1 MVDGGAAASRETISS
16 IAIHQFKFGAA
27 YRMISDRRAKVK
39 SSPSILHAFQLPLV
53 VPSFV
58 AILRDLVRH
67 NMPWPTSGNINR
79 SCEEVSNSSFRSLLG
94 NFRANLPVYRNDD
107 PTKATMQNQSHEYNV
122 NSKSSPAQDVHTTPI
137 SLPPHSPPDNSAS
150 SITMEDIATAA
161 IDIPTE
167 PKSLQSQIAEGLPVG
182 ISNSTLPIPQ
192 LQYLRS
198 ESTSIS
204 SSTAS
209 TGSQDGDSGLQ
220 PFSCGTANAMND
232 FDRLHRVLTE
242 SIQWT
247 NAKAQE
253 QNREM
258 SKLEQ
263 TAMDMQT
270 WLIKTNQEN
279 LTLSLELQEQRAL
292 QATETKRKGIQAAE
306 TTANARLLEVENKL
320 TNSEKERNLL
330 EASTQRL
337 REEIE
342 MVSSKKRKLETTL
355 EATDSAAK
363 ARFSKIE
370 DRLVHSENERKA
382 LYDDNTS
389 LKADNAKLRTELE
402 IVNSIY
408 RQLEVTIQTNKA
420 TNKATQSDIDGKLI
434 KSEYDRSALD
444 AANTSLQDEL
454 KSIKELKCTLME
466 NLESVTSDLEA
477 SERELLATKATFER
491 ELLALNEAHDHELL
505 TVKEKCAKLS
515 KSNTKFDAMCA
526 QLTQALLAKQNEVA
540 ACKRVIDRLSARLNV
555 NSHAHG

>member
-107 PTKATMQNQSHEYNV
+107 PTKATMQNHSHEYNV

-279 LTLSLELQEQRAL
+279 LTLSLELQQLRAL
-292 QATETKRKGIQAAE
+292 QANETKLKEIQAAE
-306 TTANARLLEVENKL
+306 TTANARLLEVENKF
-320 TNSEKERNLL
+320 TRSERERKSL
-330 EASTQRL
+330 EAEL
-337 REEIE
+337 EI
-342 MVSSKKRKLETTL
+342 VSSKKRKLETTL

-477 SERELLATKATFER
+477 SERELLATKGTCDR
-491 ELLALNEAHDHELL
+491 ELLAMKETYDRELL

-515 KSNTKFDAMCA
+515 KSNTKFDGMCA

>member
-279 LTLSLELQEQRAL
+279 LTLSLELQQLRAL
-292 QATETKRKGIQAAE
+292 QFTETKLKEIQAAE
-306 TTANARLLEVENKL
+306 TTANARLLEVENKF
-320 TNSEKERNLL
+320 TRSERERKSL
-330 EASTQRL
+330 EAEL
-337 REEIE
+337 EI
-342 MVSSKKRKLETTL
+342 VSSKKRKLETTL

-477 SERELLATKATFER
+477 SERELLATKGTCDR
-491 ELLALNEAHDHELL
+491 ELLAMKETYDRELL